1 MKKLLTTLALTST
14 LVLSANATTTVNGWT
29 KDQIINT
36 FHLTSK
42 STAYQQCVAGA
53 IVSNYN
59 PVAYNIVK
67 TSKNQKKIIN
77 MSNTALEVCGFNP
90 DDKSLATYK
99 ENMDKQF
106 HTYVKGFTHG
116 TETINVE
123 IPQISNYG
131 KNQIKYFFT
140 WYTPSGEEKNDIY
153 YCYIGDR
160 FGNGTSL
167 NCESNY

>member
-14 LVLSANATTTVNGWT
+14 LVLSVNANVNGWT
-29 KDQIINT
+29 KEQIINT

-42 STAYQQCVAGA
+42 STDYQKCVAGA

-59 PVAYNIVK
+59 PVAYNNIK
-67 TSKNQKKIIN
+67 ASKNQKKIID

-90 DDKSLATYK
+90 DDKGLSTYK
-99 ENMDKQF
+99 ENVDKGF
-106 HTYVKGFTHG
+106 HDYVKGFTHG
-116 TETINVE
+116 TETINLE
-123 IPQISNYG
+123 IPQISSYG

-140 WYTPSGEEKNDIY
+140 WYTPSGEEKNEIF

-160 FGNGTSL
+160 FGNGTDI
-167 NCESNY
+167 NCETNY